1 MCVKTHKSAPNYV
14 PLHHMDMHK
23 VAGFIL
29 GETLNRAS
37 KQVRQIYIYIYFRR
51 LRLLCS
57 WFSVQCAMLSKRLE
71 TLWITLYR
79 LDSIGTAIV

>member
-37 KQVRQIYIYIYFRR
+37 KQVRQIYIYILSTSSLAVFVVFGSMRDAQQAFRD
-51 LRLLCS
+51 
-57 WFSVQCAMLSKRLE
+57 
-71 TLWITLYR
+71 TLDHTL
-79 LDSIGTAIV
+79 